1 MTVGRLAG
9 KRAIITGGASGMGAS
24 QVHWFAREG
33 AVVVIADV
41 DAERGQE
48 LARQFDNCVWFER
61 LNVTDETNW
70 TQVVEHS
77 ENLLGGPIDILVNNA
92 GILREAS
99 LEETTLSEY
108 RLCTEIMQTGV
119 FLGMRSVAPSMRR
132 AGGGSIINVSSTAGI
147 VGYAGIFAYTT
158 AKWAV
163 RGMTKAAALDLA
175 EARIRVNSIHPGNTD
190 TPMIENKGYSVADV
204 PLRRNASV
212 DEISALVTYLAS
224 DESRY
229 TTGAEHVIDGGFSVQ

>member
-1 MTVGRLAG
+1 
-9 KRAIITGGASGMGAS
+9 MGAS
-24 QVHWFAREG
+24 QVHWFTREG

-41 DAERGQE
+41 DVVRGPN
-48 LARQFDNCVWFER
+48 LARKFDNCVWFER
-61 LNVTDETNW
+61 LDVTDEKNW
-70 TQVVEHS
+70 AQVVADS
-77 ENLLGGPIDILVNNA
+77 EKLLGGPIDILVNNA

-99 LEETTLSEY
+99 LEETTLAEY
-108 RLCTEIMQTGV
+108 RLSTEVMQTGV
-119 FLGMRSVAPSMRR
+119 FLGMRAVAASMRR
-132 AGGGSIINVSSTAGI
+132 AGGGSIINLSSTAGI
-147 VGYAGIFAYTT
+147 VGYAGTFAYTA

-175 EARIRVNSIHPGNTD
+175 DARIRVNSIHPGNTD
-190 TPMIENKGYSVADV
+190 TPMIENKGYPVDDV

-229 TTGAEHVIDGGFSVQ
+229 TTGAEHVIDGGYSAQ